1 MQFTQVAVLVSAVEV
16 VNTVTVSGVRGTG
29 TVHCPPEHERV
40 GTEHIVKP
48 VPSYGELFPEIFTAE
63 CVEFPTARFEK
74 TFLLADVQ
82 AVQYN
87 AGRDEGSRSRKG

>member
-1 MQFTQVAVLVSAVEV
+1 M
-16 VNTVTVSGVRGTG
+16 SGVRGTR
-29 TVHCPPEHERV
+29 TVPCPPEHERV

-48 VPSYGELFPEIFTAE
+48 VPSYGELFPEVFTAE
-63 CVEFPTARFEK
+63 CVEFPTARFGK

-87 AGRDEGSRSRKG
+87 AGREYVSLV